1 MSSGVPTF
9 FDLTR
14 DPFTVAVTAAGVA
27 IPLDTWPASAGATA
41 ILTVQVA
48 ADGQSCAIRAT
59 GSSAAVTAFPD
70 SALHK
75 AKRDD
80 AASIN
85 IVMNSTP
92 IARQAVAGLRLVGS
106 GNFTASCRWL
116 VVAEPGT

>member
-14 DPFTVAVTAAGVA
+14 DPFTVSVTAAGVV

-59 GSSAAVTAFPD
+59 ASSAAVTAFPD

-85 IVMNSTP
+85 IVMNSAP

-106 GNFTASCRWL
+106 GTFTADCRWL
-116 VVAEPGT
+116 VVAEPGS